1 MLICL
6 SVLEKMYFP
15 IGRWFG
21 NEIDTEGHTKNASKI
36 GAEAEVK
43 IASKNEVKIGGK
55 SMANAAIN

>member
-1 MLICL
+1 
-6 SVLEKMYFP
+6 MYFP

-21 NEIDTEGHTKNASKI
+21 NEIDTERHTKNASKI